1 MTRLTSLTVGTLL
14 VLSTTAFAQT
24 PRFPSF
30 QTPTGQT
37 PLAPP
42 PAQAPATPPPV
53 PSLLQPQAA
62 VPFPAGAK
70 FGFIN
75 LQTIAQESAAG
86 KAASLQLKKLQDVKL
101 LDVQAKSQA
110 LKVLQDKQNAAAVL
124 TASAAAQVQ
133 KDIER
138 AQMELQ
144 YAQQTAQKELDD
156 LQHDLMTAF
165 SDKVAPVVEQVRA
178 EKGLYA
184 IWAIDDGLVALMPG
198 LDISMDV
205 VKRLDAQK

>member
-1 MTRLTSLTVGTLL
+1 MIRVTTLL
-14 VLSTTAFAQT
+14 TACALSVTGSAF
-24 PRFPSF
+24 
-30 QTPTGQT
+30 
-37 PLAPP
+37 
-42 PAQAPATPPPV
+42 AQAPAYFLPQAVPQTVAPPPPAPV
-53 PSLLQPQAA
+53 PATPSLLQMQAPA
-62 VPFPAGAK
+62 PFPAGVK

-101 LDVQAKSQA
+101 LEVQAKAQL
-110 LKVLQDKQNAAAVL
+110 LKTLQDKQNAAAVM

-144 YAQQTAQKELDD
+144 YTQQTAQKEVED
-156 LQHDLMTAF
+156 LQTDLMNAF
-165 SDKVAPVVEQVRA
+165 STKVIPIVEQVRA
-178 EKGLYA
+178 EKGL
-184 IWAIDDGLVALMPG
+184 WAVWSVDESLVAVMPG

-205 VKRLDAQK
+205 VKRLDALK